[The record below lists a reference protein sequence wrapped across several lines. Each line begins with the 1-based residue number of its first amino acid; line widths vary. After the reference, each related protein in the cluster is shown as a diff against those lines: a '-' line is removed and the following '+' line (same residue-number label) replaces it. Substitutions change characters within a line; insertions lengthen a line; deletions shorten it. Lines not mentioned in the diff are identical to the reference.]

1 MAHLYQSSL
10 FQALRQWGRRES
22 KRHAKGA
29 RGGKEEIEFPHVHQ
43 PVPGVEIVERGRKIH
58 EEKRTRGDQKGEK
71 TSLALAPPPP
81 VFPVYNLT
89 RSPTYRR
96 ALLSERLE
104 QATRS
109 LFSCWRFL
117 NSADLTILEPGTGQY
132 QRGCVTVIKIIL
144 LILRLFPGGG
154 TEQNF
159 IVGRLRHEIQPLT
172 FLYTIF
178 DREGPPSM

>member
-144 LILRLFPGGG
+144 LILRLFPGG
-154 TEQNF
+154 
-159 IVGRLRHEIQPLT
+159 
-172 FLYTIF
+172 Y
-178 DREGPPSM
+178 

>member
-58 EEKRTRGDQKGEK
+58 EEKKERGETRRGKGEK
-71 TSLALAPPPP
+71 TSPALVTPPPP

-132 QRGCVTVIKIIL
+132 QRGCVTVIEIIL
-144 LILRLFPGGG
+144 LILRLFPC
-154 TEQNF
+154 NF
-159 IVGRLRHEIQPLT
+159 FWSIHRPQ
-172 FLYTIF
+172 
-178 DREGPPSM
+178 